1 MPMPW
6 LQHRR
11 PTSAPLER
19 RLPSHH
25 RGLSVT
31 ASYAS
36 TLLAAQTVA
45 ASQHYP
51 QGALYVVATP
61 IGNLADISLRAMH
74 VLALA
79 DSIACED
86 TRHAGTLLRSYGI
99 HKEPSQWLA
108 LHEHNEAQAC
118 SGVIQRLREG
128 QRVALI
134 SDAGTPAISDP
145 GGRLVAAVRSAGC
158 PVIPIPGASS
168 VTAALSIAG
177 LAPVAGAASGFL
189 FVGFLPT
196 RATERDAVLR
206 VLALESRAMVLLEA
220 PHRIE
225 ELALALAARLGQRP
239 LMVARELTKQF
250 EETTTLA
257 AENFPAWLAERPQR
271 RKGEFVLVLHG
282 QPPVADPEPSLRVLK
297 LLLAELPLKTA
308 VKLAVEITGGS
319 RNELYAA
326 ALAARG
332 EEPSSTA

>member
-1 MPMPW
+1 M
-6 LQHRR
+6 
-11 PTSAPLER
+11 
-19 RLPSHH
+19 
-25 RGLSVT
+25 T

-36 TLLAAQTVA
+36 ALLAAQTVA

-74 VLALA
+74 VLALV

-99 HKEPSQWLA
+99 HKAAAQWLA

-118 SGVIQRLREG
+118 SGIVQRLSQG

-145 GGRLVAAVRSAGC
+145 GDRLVAAVRAAGC

-168 VTAALSIAG
+168 VTAALSVAG
-177 LAPVAGAASGFL
+177 LAPATGAAGGFL
-189 FVGFLPT
+189 FTGFLPT
-196 RATERDAVLR
+196 RATERDAVLGA
-206 VLALESRAMVLLEA
+206 LATQSRAVVLLEA

-239 LMVARELTKQF
+239 LTVARELTKQF
-250 EETTTLA
+250 EESATLT
-257 AENFPAWLAERPQR
+257 AESFPAWLAERPQR

-282 QPPVADPEPSLRVLK
+282 QPPVEDPAPSLRVLK

-332 EEPSSTA
+332 EDPSPTP